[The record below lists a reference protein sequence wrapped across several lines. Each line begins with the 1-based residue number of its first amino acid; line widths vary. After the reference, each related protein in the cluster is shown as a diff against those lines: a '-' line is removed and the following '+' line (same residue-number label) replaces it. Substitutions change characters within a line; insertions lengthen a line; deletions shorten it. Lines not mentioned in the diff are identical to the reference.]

1 MQINNV
7 EELLECCLP
16 YHTTPQFVKLV
27 HLIEP
32 KGRWQFLRACKDSGS
47 PLSKAVLASS
57 CAADPSVF
65 KFICDMARRP
75 DAPRVAVTLWVAVSV
90 EVLAGPTAEPLLL
103 VLMPALLDGLRATK
117 LPDTHAAAYMVTLFL
132 VAKHQLAPDS
142 AAALM
147 ELAARHPRREA
158 ADLSLALLA
167 ALCHFQ
173 APAALPDAAFR
184 CLARLPDLP
193 AALARVGATTHAGA
207 LLRLLL
213 PRLLDEAL
221 AAADP
226 AADAARLR
234 EVVARAPLEPDH
246 VALLAAGLVAALAGE
261 AGRPRP
267 AAAAAAALRG
277 VLRGLGRR
285 HPAAVDAFVTR
296 ALAPGG
302 APGGAEDE
310 GEGDAGGADADE
322 EGARKRRRR
331 RLAVLTEAFE
341 GTRHAPVEEGGT
353 SLFLALEHPL
363 PAVLPRPGSCFGGIA
378 LCITPAVYY
387 SCCGCTMPCMTVSYA
402 YCGCMMLC
410 ISHSA

>member
-1 MQINNV
+1 MD
-7 EELLECCLP
+7 ELLECCLP

-57 CAADPSVF
+57 CAADPSVL

-90 EVLAGPTAEPLLL
+90 EVLAGPTSEPLVL

-132 VAKHQLAPDS
+132 IAKHQLAPDS

-226 AADAARLR
+226 AAGAARLR
-234 EVVARAPLEPDH
+234 EVVARAPLEPEH
-246 VALLAAGLVAALAGE
+246 VALLAEGVVAACCGE
-261 AGRPRP
+261 GGRPRP
-267 AAAAAAALRG
+267 AADEAAALRG
-277 VLRGLGRR
+277 VLRSLGHR

-296 ALAPGG
+296 ALAPDA
-302 APGGAEDE
+302 APAAAGAEDE
-310 GEGDAGGADADE
+310 DEGAGAAAAPDDGADGADGGAAS
-322 EGARKRRRR
+322 RKRRRR
-331 RLAVLTEAFE
+331 RLAVLTKAFE

-363 PAVLPRPGSCFGGIA
+363 PAVPEARRNHPRQ
-378 LCITPAVYY
+378 
-387 SCCGCTMPCMTVSYA
+387 
-402 YCGCMMLC
+402 
-410 ISHSA
+410 